1 MELFI
6 FIIVITAIVGG
17 VGQSMYQSKLKAGLK
32 EKEIELEKE
41 KVVLEQIRLELEA
54 KKLEERK

>member
-6 FIIVITAIVGG
+6 FIIVITAIIGG
-17 VGQSMYQSKLKAGLK
+17 VGQSMYQSKLKASLK

-41 KVVLEQIRLELEA
+41 KVVLEQIRLELEV
-54 KKLEERK
+54 KKLEEPN